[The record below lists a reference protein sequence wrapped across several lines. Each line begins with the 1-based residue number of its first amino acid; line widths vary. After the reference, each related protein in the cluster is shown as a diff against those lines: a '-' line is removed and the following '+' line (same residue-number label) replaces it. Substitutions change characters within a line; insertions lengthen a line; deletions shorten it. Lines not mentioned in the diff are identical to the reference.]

1 MSLCLLNFQ
10 GDFGQGFTVNLKI
23 WPGDSPSLN
32 MIAGADGRLPPAPD
46 LIILYERWKD
56 AYGKYLSSYHNYL
69 EIVGLSSTD
78 NGPATFAIKGR
89 AVATNA
95 SNIQQAENQKQEDY
109 NACVSWE
116 NKLIERFNQWLKSL
130 EFSKVIETLRQY
142 LGQAKDVGHRILIQ
156 SNDPH
161 LRKMPW
167 TKWDL
172 LKDFSRTEIGLISP
186 NFEKRDIKINR
197 QINKIR
203 ILTILGK
210 DANIQGEIE
219 KLATTNIE
227 IRIVTNLAELD
238 EPLWR
243 EYWDIIIFNGHSKTE
258 HGTTGEFVLSDTE
271 KLTISNLRGHFN
283 QAIERGLKLV
293 IFNSCD
299 GLGLAHQ
306 LGEGEKLYLSQV
318 IVMRELLPAPVA
330 PIFLGYFFEE
340 FIKGVSLYE
349 AMRLTKDRLLPLE
362 KTQYPGISA
371 LPVICQNPVANPLHW
386 FDLVITPN
394 PYQGLSAFQEKDA
407 ALFFGRK
414 TFTNQLIKVV
424 ETKKLVAVIGAS
436 GSGKS
441 SVVLAGLIPS
451 LRQQENW
458 LIASLRPGATP
469 FENLAKALLSPVV
482 QLETGKS
489 EGVAEVNGDEINQLA
504 IDLQEGNRTLSH
516 VVKSIGSSRRFLLV
530 IDQFEEIYTYPNQ
543 KSRQFLDC
551 LLDAVQNF
559 SAFRLV
565 ITLRVDF
572 LNQAIKY
579 DPFREKL
586 DYWKPEFIGGM
597 ERHQLQAVIE
607 EPAKKRNVYL
617 EAGLT
622 EHILNEVG
630 DEQGN
635 LPLLEFALTELWKQ
649 QENGLLTRL
658 KYDEIGGVEKA
669 LCRHAEGVY
678 DALKEGDKER
688 TKQIFMKLVSPG
700 EGTEYTRQ
708 LATRAEVGEENWD
721 LVTHLATARLVVSNR
736 NETTEIETVEI
747 VHEALIK
754 AWPDLRKWIEEND
767 AFLRW
772 KKRLKVAFLEWE
784 RNENKEGYLLQGAP
798 LGEAEGYLLQR
809 LEEISKAERVF
820 INLSLEQERV
830 RQQRELEQER
840 KARKAAQRLTLGA
853 MIASVILGGVG
864 IFAFLQ
870 AREANAQRLESE
882 KQKTEAQ
889 NVTSKLRQLLA
900 EVKEKNHL
908 QLQQKQKESQ
918 SLLPKS
924 LLWAQGVKFSPN
936 GKLIAIATSVGFV
949 EIWSQDG
956 SFVTNLD
963 STSPY
968 SPSFSPDSQMIVAT
982 DISIDEDDSITIS
995 KVDGTLLKKFKG
1007 HRGGIT
1013 CVSFSPDGKFIA
1025 SAGKDGM
1032 IKFWAIDGTLIE
1044 TIKAHTEKI
1053 TDLSFSPDGKIIAS
1067 ASNDNTIKLWKSDG
1081 VSIKTIDTI
1090 EPNSV
1095 SFSPNGKII
1104 ASGSTKEKN
1113 IKLWSS
1119 DGNLLKIFPEVDPKF
1134 ENNNSRVSFSPDGKM
1149 LVSTDFET
1157 TVNLWSIDGKFL
1169 RDIEGHNPYRVWDAN
1184 FSPDGKTLATAATD
1198 GSVKLWDMDRVL
1210 SEKKVGVLPEI
1221 FKSDEPIAGFS
1232 PDGQIFASVNNDYSI
1247 NVRNLN
1253 GSLIS
1258 ILRGH
1263 KKKILNLN
1271 FSLDSKF
1278 IISTDENRI
1287 IKIWNR
1293 NGDLVKDFT
1302 VESLKAKT
1310 FPVQGHKGFN
1320 QITRNDRG
1328 VMNVR
1333 FSPDGK
1339 MFASAGSDG
1348 NVKLWNQDGS
1358 FLRTLGEINGLVAW
1372 VSFSPDGT
1380 IVVSGNDNGTINL
1393 WNTDGTLIKTLDA
1406 KSDVKYSVNQVSFSP
1421 DGTMFVSAHGDKTI
1435 KLWKRDGTLI
1445 NTFTGHSDF
1454 VFSVVFSPDGKTIAS
1469 ASADK
1474 TVKLWNLNGTELKT
1488 LKGHSAG
1495 VLRVSFSPDGK
1506 TIASASADKTVKF
1519 WNVNGKEIKTIQG
1532 YDYPVFDIK
1541 FSPDGQRIASVD
1553 LDSFRLQK
1561 IDGTLLKI
1569 IKGHGFNLTS
1579 VDFSPDGKL
1588 IAVNSENG
1596 TVKFL
1601 DEQGNLLRFS
1611 VLAAESAF
1619 KGTVKNVTLSPD
1631 IQNIQIIDN
1640 LGFMSLWGFDGIL
1653 RNSLSFGSG
1662 FVDKST
1668 FGDIFAENPTFSN
1681 DGSMIASATSGSEIA
1696 ISLWNRE
1703 GTLLNKLNNPG
1714 ASIVTMQFSPDG
1726 KFLVWSSM
1734 DNTIGLWKIDG
1745 SFQKTFIV
1753 GRSRVHSI
1761 SFSPDGKT
1769 IASGNSD
1776 GTVKLWNLDGNLA
1789 ATLIGYGK
1797 PIQYVSFN
1805 PDGKTLIAYDG
1816 MRVFGGSL
1824 DIDAMLVRG
1833 CSYLHDYLNNKHDAS
1848 HIDRHLCDGISQSK

>member
-283 QAIERGLKLV
+283 QAIEWGLKLV

-678 DALKEGDKER
+678 DALKKEGDKER

-736 NETTEIETVEI
+736 NQTTEIETVEI

-767 AFLRW
+767 TFLRW
-772 KKRLKVAFLEWE
+772 KKRLKVAFREWE
-784 RNENKEGYLLQGAP
+784 RNKNKDGYLLQGAP

-809 LEEISKAERVF
+809 LEDVSKAERVF
-820 INLSLEQERV
+820 INLSLEQEKT

-840 KARKAAQRLTLGA
+840 KARKAAQTRTRIA
-853 MIASVILGGVG
+853 IASTVIVSAVS
-864 IFAFLQ
+864 IFAFWQ
-870 AREANAQRLESE
+870 RNEAIKGQIKALVA
-882 KQKTEAQ
+882 EAEFRFSANDQ
-889 NVTSKLRQLLA
+889 LGAVLASVKAARQLKQSFGLSA
-900 EVKEKNHL
+900 NEELQTLVKI
-908 QLQQKQKESQ
+908 QQPIYKIQERNRFEGHSD
-918 SLLPKS
+918 
-924 LLWAQGVKFSPN
+924 
-936 GKLIAIATSVGFV
+936 SV
-949 EIWSQDG
+949 D
-956 SFVTNLD
+956 
-963 STSPY
+963 
-968 SPSFSPDSQMIVAT
+968 A
-982 DISIDEDDSITIS
+982 
-995 KVDGTLLKKFKG
+995 
-1007 HRGGIT
+1007 
-1013 CVSFSPDGKFIA
+1013 VSFSPDGKLIA
-1025 SAGKDGM
+1025 SGSADKTV
-1032 IKFWAIDGTLIE
+1032 KLWSRDGTLLRTFE
-1044 TIKAHTEKI
+1044 GHTGRVSSV
-1053 TDLSFSPDGKIIAS
+1053 SFSPDGKTIVSAGGDQTVRLWNLDGLLKKTMKVKGNLDISDVRFSPDGELIAS
-1067 ASNDNTIKLWKSDG
+1067 ATRDG
-1081 VSIKTIDTI
+1081 IIQVWGVDGTLFKIFVLEANGVDSI
-1090 EPNSV
+1090 SW
-1095 SFSPNGKII
+1095 SPNGNILAI
-1104 ASGSTKEKN
+1104 ANSSGVILIKN
-1113 IKLWSS
+1113 
-1119 DGNLLKIFPEVDPKF
+1119 DGNILNYIKAYGEPGGG
-1134 ENNNSRVSFSPDGKM
+1134 RVSFSPDGKTIAVANAVTRGNNGNNT
-1149 LVSTDFET
+1149 VSLFDTK
-1157 TVNLWSIDGKFL
+1157 GKFL
-1169 RDIEGHNPYRVWDAN
+1169 
-1184 FSPDGKTLATAATD
+1184 KTLGQEAA
-1198 GSVKLWDMDRVL
+1198 SRQ
-1210 SEKKVGVLPEI
+1210 P
-1221 FKSDEPIAGFS
+1221 
-1232 PDGQIFASVNNDYSI
+1232 
-1247 NVRNLN
+1247 
-1253 GSLIS
+1253 
-1258 ILRGH
+1258 
-1263 KKKILNLN
+1263 
-1271 FSLDSKF
+1271 
-1278 IISTDENRI
+1278 
-1287 IKIWNR
+1287 
-1293 NGDLVKDFT
+1293 GDLILDI
-1302 VESLKAKT
+1302 
-1310 FPVQGHKGFN
+1310 Q
-1320 QITRNDRG
+1320 
-1328 VMNVR
+1328 

-1339 MFASAGSDG
+1339 MIAASSGDRTVKILEVDSDEY
-1348 NVKLWNQDGS
+1348 LD
-1358 FLRTLGEINGLVAW
+1358 L
-1372 VSFSPDGT
+1372 
-1380 IVVSGNDNGTINL
+1380 
-1393 WNTDGTLIKTLDA
+1393 LITFKGHIG
-1406 KSDVKYSVNQVSFSP
+1406 SVNR
-1421 DGTMFVSAHGDKTI
+1421 I
-1435 KLWKRDGTLI
+1435 
-1445 NTFTGHSDF
+1445 
-1454 VFSVVFSPDGKTIAS
+1454 
-1469 ASADK
+1469 
-1474 TVKLWNLNGTELKT
+1474 
-1488 LKGHSAG
+1488 
-1495 VLRVSFSPDGK
+1495 SFSPDGK
-1506 TIASASADKTVKF
+1506 TIASASRDKTVRLWSIKYPNVLDAGSDVLSLSF
-1519 WNVNGKEIKTIQG
+1519 NPDSKTLTTANLYQNESLDYSSTVKLWNVYGILLKDFNIAEP
-1532 YDYPVFDIK
+1532 DFARRPLRFNNVH
-1541 FSPDGQRIASVD
+1541 FSNDGQLILIAGKNKGFQL
-1553 LDSFRLQK
+1553 LDWSGNSIHPFDVTDKVRS
-1561 IDGTLLKI
+1561 IA
-1569 IKGHGFNLTS
+1569 
-1579 VDFSPDGKL
+1579 FSSDGKL
-1588 IAVNSENG
+1588 IATATADKNIKLWNIDGELIRSIPDGKEIYNIYFSPNS
-1596 TVKFL
+1596 
-1601 DEQGNLLRFS
+1601 
-1611 VLAAESAF
+1611 
-1619 KGTVKNVTLSPD
+1619 
-1631 IQNIQIIDN
+1631 QNIVVVDDKQVRV
-1640 LGFMSLWGFDGIL
+1640 LTLDG
-1653 RNSLSFGSG
+1653 
-1662 FVDKST
+1662 K
-1668 FGDIFAENPTFSN
+1668 
-1681 DGSMIASATSGSEIA
+1681 
-1696 ISLWNRE
+1696 
-1703 GTLLNKLNNPG
+1703 LLTTINIEHGWLT
-1714 ASIVTMQFSPDG
+1714 IVAFSPDSKIIATSDYHDQIIKLWNLDG
-1726 KFLVWSSM
+1726 KLMKSLTHKDQS
-1734 DNTIGLWKIDG
+1734 
-1745 SFQKTFIV
+1745 
-1753 GRSRVHSI
+1753 RSVSPSVRSI
-1761 SFSPDGKT
+1761 SFSPDGKM
-1769 IASGNSD
+1769 IATGYKDLN
-1776 GTVKLWNLDGNLA
+1776 LWELDGNLI
-1789 ATLIGYGK
+1789 AT
-1797 PIQYVSFN
+1797 IQGHGGDINNISFS
-1805 PDGKTLIAYDG
+1805 PDGKVIGITEEYPTGEGNLGYIPSVTFWSRD
-1816 MRVFGGSL
+1816 L
-1824 DIDAMLVRG
+1824 DSILRSG
-1833 CSYLHDYLNNKHDAS
+1833 CNLLSDYLKTNPNVNESDKRLCNGITNKP
-1848 HIDRHLCDGISQSK
+1848 